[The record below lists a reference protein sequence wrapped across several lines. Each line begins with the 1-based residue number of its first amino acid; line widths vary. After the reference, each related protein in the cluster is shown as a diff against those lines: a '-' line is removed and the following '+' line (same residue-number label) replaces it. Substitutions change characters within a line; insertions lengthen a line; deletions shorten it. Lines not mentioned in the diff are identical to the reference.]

1 MHRDQYPFDHAGSVA
16 CAAEDGLRHWFA
28 VYTASHNEKAVERT
42 LRQKGLETFL
52 PLYRV
57 KRRRTNRTTVELDL
71 PLFEGY
77 VFTRIALSESV
88 LVRSI
93 PRVFSIV
100 GNSKGPLSLPEVE
113 VESLRTALTLNNAT
127 PWAQIKV
134 GARARIA
141 NGPLSGWEGVI
152 VRVDGGLRIVLSV
165 EMISKS
171 FAVRVNAEDLEFCDE
186 TAPGR
191 RAEDDNAPLKAQT
204 CRNS

>member
-1 MHRDQYPFDHAGSVA
+1 MHRDQYLLDRAGSVA
-16 CAAEDGLRHWFA
+16 CTAENALRHWFA

-42 LRQKGLETFL
+42 LRLKGLETFL

-57 KRRRTNRTTVELDL
+57 ERRRTNRTTVELDL

-77 VFTRIALSESV
+77 VFTRMALSESV

-100 GNSKGPLSLPEVE
+100 GNSKGPLSLPEAE
-113 VESLRTALTLNNAT
+113 VESLRAALTLRNAT

-141 NGPLSGWEGVI
+141 IGPLTGWEGVV
-152 VRVDGGLRIVLSV
+152 VRVNGGLHIVLSV

-171 FAVRVNAEDLEFCDE
+171 IAVRVSAEDLELCDE

-191 RAEDDNAPLKAQT
+191 RAESDRPL
-204 CRNS
+204 